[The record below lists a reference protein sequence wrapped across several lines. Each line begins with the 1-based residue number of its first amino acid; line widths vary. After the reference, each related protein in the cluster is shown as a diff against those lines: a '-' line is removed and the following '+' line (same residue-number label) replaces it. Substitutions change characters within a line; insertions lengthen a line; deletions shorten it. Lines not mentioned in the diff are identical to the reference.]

1 MEMIKLIFDIENQIL
16 VICVNSWSSDYV
28 RQKWGHAIKY
38 LQTLKLEGVIFNTP
52 KDHKKQINSN
62 WDKELTYR
70 SLFCSIV
77 ISPRD
82 WI

>member
-1 MEMIKLIFDIENQIL
+1 MKDYYKVRI
-16 VICVNSWSSDYV
+16 SDTLEIHNKTID
-28 RQKWGHAIKY
+28 RKY
-38 LQTLKLEGVIFNTP
+38 LHTLKLEGVMSTTP

-77 ISPRD
+77 ISPVTGFNFGGMVYL
-82 WI
+82 I